1 MQFAGEE
8 ILQEPHVYERNK
20 MPKKPILNLRSKSV
34 DLKKLKDI
42 DGRYLRRK
50 SAFNDEEKGV
60 HFGIVI
66 EGTTEQLDQYLN
78 LSQKKP
84 KGPIL
89 KKEKKKENQAQS
101 FSTKWNK
108 LLHEYQESAYALLEV
123 KSLFLIKQIIFLF
136 KKTIEPEEM

>member
-1 MQFAGEE
+1 
-8 ILQEPHVYERNK
+8 

-66 EGTTEQLDQYLN
+66 EGTTE
-78 LSQKKP
+78 
-84 KGPIL
+84 
-89 KKEKKKENQAQS
+89 
-101 FSTKWNK
+101 
-108 LLHEYQESAYALLEV
+108 
-123 KSLFLIKQIIFLF
+123 
-136 KKTIEPEEM
+136 